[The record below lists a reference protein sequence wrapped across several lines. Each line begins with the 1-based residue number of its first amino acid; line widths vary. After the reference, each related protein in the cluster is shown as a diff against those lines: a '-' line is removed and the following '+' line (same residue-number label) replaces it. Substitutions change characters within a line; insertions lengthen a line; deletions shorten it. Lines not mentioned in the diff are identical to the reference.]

1 MFCDEDQGQS
11 WGYDNMLSLSDKK
24 KLIIEVGVKVVEVGH
39 EGDVRWKEMI
49 NVNGFEVLPTQVSS
63 FREFGR

>member
-1 MFCDEDQGQS
+1 
-11 WGYDNMLSLSDKK
+11 MLSLSDKK